1 MATSSAW
8 TRAIWPCAVLR
19 DSCKTN
25 PRPTSPW
32 GGTRADRFT
41 HRPQR
46 HSPPGDAGTARRGM
60 KTVSCPQCSNR
71 SSGRK
76 KKPGRQS
83 ETGPNPNLCPIRRQN
98 RTSFEAAH
106 VAQGYVAQ
114 IGWTA
119 SVAVRRCLPML
130 PKISTRELFDPAAFG
145 ASLSLKSQPRGE
157 VDGSRKPER

>member
-60 KTVSCPQCSNR
+60 KTVE
-71 SSGRK
+71 SSAMFQPKSWRK
-76 KKPGRQS
+76 KKPDDIGNRS
-83 ETGPNPNLCPIRRQN
+83 KPDLCPIRREN
-98 RTSFEAAH
+98 RTSFETPMWPKFMWPKLGGPPAWRFGAA
-106 VAQGYVAQ
+106 
-114 IGWTA
+114 
-119 SVAVRRCLPML
+119 CLCCLKSRQP
-130 PKISTRELFDPAAFG
+130 RELFDPAAFG

-157 VDGSRKPER
+157 VDGSRKPQR